1 MTTEELAVATQIDPD
16 VILRMLDMGLLRAV
30 VRLVRG
36 RPVFDTD
43 AVAVIDRAAELADRA
58 AAGEITTVDAWMQIR
73 APKSRRSTQ

>member
-1 MTTEELAVATQIDPD
+1 MTTEELAVATRIDPD

-73 APKSRRSTQ
+73 APKSRRSLK